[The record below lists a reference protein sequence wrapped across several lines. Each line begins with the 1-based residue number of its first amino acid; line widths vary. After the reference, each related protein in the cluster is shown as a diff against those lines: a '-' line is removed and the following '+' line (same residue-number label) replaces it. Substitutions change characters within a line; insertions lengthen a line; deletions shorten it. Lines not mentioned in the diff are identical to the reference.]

1 MSSLFAELRLICPDV
16 WDLCS
21 LTRDCTHVPCIA
33 RRILNFWTTREA
45 PGGPSFAAEKVSR
58 FLAGSSPRPTSFP
71 LQSFHQA
78 GLPEGAIQMG
88 YPGQGQREGEGS
100 GAVRDLTAGSSHL
113 SQPCPFLW
121 RDAVDNGPI
130 RALIE
135 SLTHQPLAAANEGIQ
150 GITASIIKF
159 DFWMWLCQQWA
170 LVRVFRKMWQSWG
183 GVAHARGMAVPQR
196 CSYRACFTWL
206 HITSPEAAGALKT
219 TASQRPACHS
229 PRALQPS

>member
-1 MSSLFAELRLICPDV
+1 MGSLVAVLRLICPEV
-16 WDLCS
+16 WDLSS
-21 LTRDCTHVPCIA
+21 LTRDRTHVPCIA
-33 RRILNFWTTREA
+33 RQILNRWTTRE
-45 PGGPSFAAEKVSR
+45 GPSFAAGKVSR
-58 FLAGSSPRPTSFP
+58 FLAGSSPRPIYFP

-78 GLPEGAIQMG
+78 GLPRRVPSRPG
-88 YPGQGQREGEGS
+88 YPCQGQQEGEGS
-100 GAVRDLTAGSSHL
+100 GAVGDLTAGSSHL

-170 LVRVFRKMWQSWG
+170 LVRVFRKMWQSPG
-183 GVAHARGMAVPQR
+183 GAARAHGMAMPQR
-196 CSYRACFTWL
+196 CSYRACSTWL
-206 HITSPEAAGALKT
+206 HITRPEAVGAL
-219 TASQRPACHS
+219 
-229 PRALQPS
+229 